1 MGLCASSSAPPVPP
15 GDAHSGD
22 KPKNSLIRKTVADAE
37 NVTEKAVEIMMKA
50 RRRMVVHDQ
59 ATAIDKNF
67 VFPMI
72 SKSTKERNFL
82 RQCLEETTE
91 TILYIQLHPQPP
103 P

>member
-50 RRRMVVHDQ
+50 
-59 ATAIDKNF
+59 
-67 VFPMI
+67 
-72 SKSTKERNFL
+72 
-82 RQCLEETTE
+82 
-91 TILYIQLHPQPP
+91 
-103 P
+103 